1 MAQREGYPVDLDCKR
16 VRQSSMTPKLMHIS
30 LFVAVYEEGS
40 FPAAA
45 SREGL
50 GQSGVS
56 AHVRQLET
64 QLGVQLFARD
74 RAIVPTP
81 AGHAY
86 YRQCVQLLRTHA
98 SACDAV
104 GCRAAQPAGALRIG
118 MIPTMSRSV
127 PSRALRAFQAAH
139 PTVSVHL
146 T

>member
-1 MAQREGYPVDLDCKR
+1 
-16 VRQSSMTPKLMHIS
+16 MTPKLTHIS

-40 FPAAA
+40 FTAAA

-56 AHVRQLET
+56 AHVRQLEA

-74 RAIVPTP
+74 REIVPTP

-98 SACDAV
+98 AACDAV
-104 GCRAAQPAGALRIG
+104 GRRAEQPADALRIG

-127 PSRALRAFQAAH
+127 FNPPFPPFQAAY
-139 PTVSVHL
+139 PAGSGPL
-146 T
+146 TESGGR